1 VVLVTTRIYEKKDEN
16 AIIVHSFQFVVLWRD
31 YNANKTKIIH
41 LLTESAAH
49 ISVFPEAAVSGFPYD
64 ELEIISAINQSLLD
78 EARLICKDHRKSAVI
93 PCLIKENDL
102 FYNRTF
108 FINSDGQINTFYN
121 KIHLIGALHEDQY
134 LTPGHRIITADFFL
148 PDNPDQIYRIGL
160 ATCYDLRFPELF
172 RLLTFNNK
180 ADLIILPAFWP
191 KVRREH
197 FYALAQA
204 RSIENQIPFIT
215 SNACG
220 RWGKMDLCGDSAAFN
235 AKGECISKLDDKTEG
250 KVIFE
255 WNPDFTSQWRES
267 FPALK
272 DAKILSAPGDFT

>member
-1 VVLVTTRIYEKKDEN
+1 VVLVATGIYEKKAES
-16 AIIVHSFQFVVLWRD
+16 AIIIHSFQFSILWRD
-31 YNANKTKIIH
+31 YKANKEKII
-41 LLTESAAH
+41 LLLKESTAH

-64 ELEIISAINQSLLD
+64 ELEIISVINQNLLY
-78 EARLICKDHRKSAVI
+78 EAQAICRSHKKSVVL

-102 FYNRTF
+102 FYNRIF
-108 FINSDGQINTFYN
+108 FINSNGQINTSYD

-134 LTPGHRIITADFFL
+134 LTPGHRIVTADFFL
-148 PDNPDQIYRIGL
+148 PDNPDLIYRIGL

-172 RLLTFNNK
+172 RLLTLSHK

-197 FYALAQA
+197 FFALAQA

-215 SNACG
+215 SNASG

-235 AKGECISKLDDKTEG
+235 AKGECVSKLDDKTEG

-255 WNPDFTSQWRES
+255 WYPDFTSQWRES

-272 DAKILSAPGDFT
+272 DAKILSAPSDFT